1 MLGVISEVHR
11 PGVIHTPLTTMHVKE
26 PHDTSLC
33 QFPLPLF
40 TLDHVAMQT
49 SIPMNLLLQRT
60 TKTFVCRTDPV
71 ILLESGMHVSF
82 RVSNFKMGCRGHEW
96 AFV

>member
-1 MLGVISEVHR
+1 MLGIISEVHR
-11 PGVIHTPLTTMHVKE
+11 PGLIHTPLTAVRVKE

-60 TKTFVCRTDPV
+60 TKTIVCITDPV
-71 ILLESGMHVSF
+71 TLLESGMHVLF
-82 RVSNFKMGCRGHEW
+82 RVSNFEMRCRGQE
-96 AFV
+96 